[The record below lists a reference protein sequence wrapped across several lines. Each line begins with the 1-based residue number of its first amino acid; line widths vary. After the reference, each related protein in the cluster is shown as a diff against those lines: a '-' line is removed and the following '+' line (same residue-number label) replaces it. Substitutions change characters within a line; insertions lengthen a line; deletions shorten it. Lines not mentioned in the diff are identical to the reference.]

1 MPLALTDL
9 LKRGD
14 PVVGRLRATVPVTA
28 LPRLAESLSDS
39 EGSVEVDVRV
49 SRASSGIP
57 LVEGT
62 LRGRLRRDC
71 QRCLEPVDLD
81 VSTELKLAVTGTGGE
96 ELAPADFEPWQTD
109 EQDLTLGQLLEDE
122 LLLALPMVTRHE
134 NERQC
139 GELARHL
146 REDDGERPEGRDN
159 PFAVLRQLKRD

>member
-14 PVVGRLRATVPVTA
+14 PVVGRLRQTVPVAA

-57 LVEGT
+57 LIEGS
-62 LRGRLRRDC
+62 LRGHLRRDC

-81 VSTELKLAVTGTGGE
+81 VSVDLKLAVTGTGGE

-109 EQDLTLGQLLEDE
+109 EQDVTLAQLLEDE

-139 GELARHL
+139 GGLARRL
-146 REDDGERPEGRDN
+146 LEDEGEPPVERDN

>member
-9 LKRGD
+9 LRPGD
-14 PVVGRLRATVPVTA
+14 PVAGSFRETVPVAA
-28 LPRLAESLSDS
+28 LPRLAETLSDS
-39 EGSVEVDVRV
+39 RGSIEADVRV

-81 VSTELKLAVTGTGGE
+81 VRIVLKLAVTGTGGE
-96 ELAPADFEPWQTD
+96 ELAPADFEPWQT
-109 EQDLTLGQLLEDE
+109 EQQDVTLGQLLEDE

-139 GELARHL
+139 GELARRL
-146 REDDGERPEGRDN
+146 GEGEGERTAERDN

>member
-9 LKRGD
+9 LRRGD
-14 PVVGRLRATVPVTA
+14 PVVGRLRQTVPVAA

-49 SRASSGIP
+49 SRASSGVP
-57 LVEGT
+57 LIEGS
-62 LRGRLRRDC
+62 LRGCLRRDC

-81 VSTELKLAVTGTGGE
+81 VRIDLKLAVTGTGGE

-109 EQDLTLGQLLEDE
+109 EENVTVGQLLEDE

-139 GELARHL
+139 GELARRL
-146 REDDGERPEGRDN
+146 LGDEGEPPVERDN

>member
-9 LKRGD
+9 LRPGD
-14 PVVGRLRATVPVTA
+14 PVAGRFRETVPVAA
-28 LPRLAESLSDS
+28 LPRLAETLSDS
-39 EGSVEVDVRV
+39 QGSIEADVRV

-62 LRGRLRRDC
+62 LRGRLHRDC

-81 VSTELKLAVTGTGGE
+81 VRIDLKLAVTGTAGE
-96 ELAPADFEPWQTD
+96 ELAPADFEPWQT
-109 EQDLTLGQLLEDE
+109 EQQDVTLGQLLEDE

-139 GELARHL
+139 GELAGRL
-146 REDDGERPEGRDN
+146 REGEGERTAERDN
-159 PFAVLRQLKRD
+159 PFAVLKRLKQD

>member
-9 LKRGD
+9 LRPGD
-14 PVVGRLRATVPVTA
+14 PVAGRFRETVPVAA
-28 LPRLAESLSDS
+28 LPRLAETLSDS
-39 EGSVEVDVRV
+39 QGNIEADVRV

-81 VSTELKLAVTGTGGE
+81 VRIDVKLAVTGTGGE
-96 ELAPADFEPWQTD
+96 ELAPADFEPWQT
-109 EQDLTLGQLLEDE
+109 EQQDVTLGQLLEDE

-139 GELARHL
+139 GELARRL
-146 REDDGERPEGRDN
+146 REGEGEGTAERDN